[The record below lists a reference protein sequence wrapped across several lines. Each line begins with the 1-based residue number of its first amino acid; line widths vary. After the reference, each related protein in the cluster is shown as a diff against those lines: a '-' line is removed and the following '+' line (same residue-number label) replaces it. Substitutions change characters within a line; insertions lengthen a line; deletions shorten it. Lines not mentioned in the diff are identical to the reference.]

1 MKTKVLVIGANGQ
14 LGKTIKDLSSQYKS
28 LDFTF
33 ADKFDLDITSTKD
46 IRNYLK
52 NNFNYCINCAAYTN
66 VEKAEQELELATKIN
81 ADAVKK
87 LAQECNVNNTTLI
100 HISTDYVFD
109 GNKTTP
115 YKEEDKTNPI
125 NHYGKSKLLGEKYI
139 KEELENYF
147 IIRTSWLYSKY
158 GINFFKKTVNKLK
171 KNKEL
176 TIITSQKGTPTSCI
190 DLGVFIL
197 YLISNEI
204 KSFGVYH
211 FSALGET
218 TWYDFAVEITKQL
231 NYNTDK
237 IKPIENFKSKA
248 QRPLYSVLD
257 NSKSKIIF
265 NKTPFWKD
273 SVKQT
278 VTNL

>member
-14 LGKTIKDLSSQYKS
+14 LGKTIRDLSTEYNN

-33 ADKFDLDITSTKD
+33 VEKKDLDITSAKD
-46 IRNYLK
+46 IHNRLK
-52 NNFNYCINCAAYTN
+52 TNFNYCINCAAYTN
-66 VEKAEQELELATKIN
+66 VEKAEQEAELATKIN

-87 LAQECNVNNTTLI
+87 LAQECNVHNTTLI

-115 YKEEDKTNPI
+115 YKEEDKTNPL
-125 NHYGKSKLLGEKYI
+125 NQYGKSKLLGEKYI
-139 KEELENYF
+139 KEELEHYF

-158 GINFFKKTVNKLK
+158 GNNFFKTIVNKLK
-171 KNKEL
+171 KDKEL
-176 TIITSQKGTPTSCI
+176 TIVTSQKGTPTSCI

-197 YLISNEI
+197 YLIGNKI
-204 KSFGVYH
+204 KTYGVYH
-211 FSALGET
+211 FSAQGET
-218 TWYDFAVEITKQL
+218 TWYDFAFEIAKLL
-231 NYNTDK
+231 NYNTDR
-237 IKPIENFKSKA
+237 IKPIENFESIAK
-248 QRPLYSVLD
+248 RPLYSVLD
-257 NSKSKIIF
+257 SSKSKIIF

-278 VTNL
+278 ITNL